1 MIFNDYEC
9 YLLLKSA
16 NHVLKDFCHLKAVA
30 FGTQLTS
37 SFCGYHSYDQ

>member
-16 NHVLKDFCHLKAVA
+16 NHVLKDICHLKALGIWCPA
-30 FGTQLTS
+30 NIIILWLS
-37 SFCGYHSYDQ
+37 